1 MSPRLK
7 KKRCCEGGFCG
18 QAFKPV
24 GVPLRKLQQIIL
36 YRDELE
42 TIKLCDVEGLTQEQ
56 AGKRMG
62 VSRGTVQRL
71 LTSARKKVA
80 EAVVSGAALVF
91 SDDT

>member
-7 KKRCCEGGFCG
+7 KKRCCEGQFCG
-18 QAFKPV
+18 HAFKPV
-24 GVPLRKLQQIIL
+24 GLPLRKLQQIIL

-42 TIKLCDVEGLTQEQ
+42 TMKLCDVEGLTQEQ

-91 SDDT
+91 SEDT

>member
-7 KKRCCEGGFCG
+7 KKRCCEGTFCG

-24 GVPLRKLQQIIL
+24 GLPLRKLQQIIL

-42 TIKLCDVEGLTQEQ
+42 TMKLCDVEGLTQEQ

-62 VSRGTVQRL
+62 VSRGTIQRL

-80 EAVVSGAALVF
+80 EAMVSGAALIF
-91 SDDT
+91 SDDP